1 MTTLNDPT
9 KLLMEEIQLR
19 VKERKQYKADL
30 RLAVEA
36 VNLAS
41 TETAYWKARC
51 AAAEDKLIDIK
62 LFGKS

>member
-1 MTTLNDPT
+1 
-9 KLLMEEIQLR
+9 MEEIQLR

-36 VNLAS
+36 VNLAA

-62 LFGKS
+62 LFGRL

>member
-1 MTTLNDPT
+1 MITLNDPT
-9 KLLMEEIQLR
+9 KLLLEEIQLR

-51 AAAEDKLIDIK
+51 AAAENKLIDIL
-62 LFGKS
+62 LFNER

>member
-1 MTTLNDPT
+1 
-9 KLLMEEIQLR
+9 MEEIQLR

-36 VNLAS
+36 VSLAT

-62 LFGKS
+62 LFGRS

>member
-9 KLLMEEIQLR
+9 KLLLEEIQLR

-51 AAAEDKLIDIK
+51 AAAENKLIDIL
-62 LFGKS
+62 LFNER

>member
-1 MTTLNDPT
+1 MTTLNDPI

-51 AAAEDKLIDIK
+51 AAAENNLINIK
-62 LFGKS
+62 LFGKL